1 MRRGWGF
8 RPEPSRAGALAEPA
22 LQRTDSIF
30 SSRIQP
36 SLRPGDQNRPTT
48 TADGSA
54 AFAYLASGA
63 AVLASDRPAGTVR
76 T

>member
-1 MRRGWGF
+1 MSPF
-8 RPEPSRAGALAEPA
+8 RARVFAEPA
-22 LQRTDSIF
+22 LQRTDSIS

-36 SLRPGDQNRPTT
+36 SLRPGDQNRRTT
-48 TADGSA
+48 TADRSA

-63 AVLASDRPAGTVR
+63 AVLAFDPPAATVR